1 MTGNRAYSRDTQTTG
16 ELPVPSSR
24 RWWRKPDKD
33 EVGGSSPPR
42 PTQVTALWG
51 LQKGVSPMPVAGGS
65 RRGGQDGVGQGSL
78 PFVRPGQR
86 VIRPEPSSHQL
97 GGPGQRPA
105 LVFTQP
111 QKRPGQPPGR
121 ASGPQTALHR
131 APPGPFEA
139 SAALPP
145 AASAWRAVR
154 RPPRHPGSAGP
165 SRSLTPPRS
174 TQRRQTAPA
183 YAGSAPA
190 AVSPPPSGYC
200 MVLR

>member
-1 MTGNRAYSRDTQTTG
+1 MLPRDTPTASDALRGRVSTG
-16 ELPVPSSR
+16 TGGR
-24 RWWRKPDKD
+24 RR
-33 EVGGSSPPR
+33 SPPAR
-42 PTQVTALWG
+42 DISQSVPGTVNGKWSHRDQLAVT
-51 LQKGVSPMPVAGGS
+51 GS

-121 ASGPQTALHR
+121 ASGPQTALYR

-190 AVSPPPSGYC
+190 AVSPPPSGYR